1 MKDDCVFCK
10 IANKLIDTPIVYEDE
25 ECVAFEDLNKQA
37 PVHFLVIPKKHIESL
52 NNVSVSDSR
61 LIGRIFCK
69 IKEIAKKAKISEGG
83 YRVVANCKRDAGQEV
98 FHLHFHV
105 LGGRKFS
112 WPPG

>member
-1 MKDDCVFCK
+1 MKDDCIFCR
-10 IANKLIDTPIVYEDE
+10 IAEKLVNTVIVYEDE
-25 ECVAFEDLNKQA
+25 ECIAFEDLNKQA
-37 PVHFLVIPKKHIESL
+37 PVHFLVIPKKHIGSL
-52 NNVSVSDSR
+52 NDISVSDSR

-69 IKEIAKKAKISEGG
+69 IKEIAKKAEISEGG
-83 YRVVANCKRDAGQEV
+83 YRIVANCNRDAGQEV